1 MSSFHAHVP
10 TAFVHLSDIHF
21 GQEVGSELFIHDD
34 VKDRLIDDAA
44 DLVMNLAGGQA
55 AGLIITGDIAYSG
68 KHEEYQ
74 RAGEWLDRLTEAIG
88 CEKTAVQIVP
98 GNHDIDRDGISSGCQ
113 LMLDQIIAGGESKLD
128 EFLADELDREVLY
141 GRFAAYRKF
150 AEAYDCPLD
159 KVGGLA
165 SDRKLELATGRV
177 LRFIGLNSALV
188 CSAHDQKGRLL
199 LGARQHVLP
208 SNLGEE
214 LVVLCH
220 HPLNWLQDS
229 EDARRYI
236 RSRARVF
243 MCGHEHKPSVKME
256 AVRNDG
262 DLVMLSAGATVP
274 PKVEGGYNYAYNL
287 LIFDWDPF
295 SDNMKMTILPRS
307 WSPEDT
313 RFDADI
319 VNFSSSRQ
327 IFVVRCPNFQRGVE
341 SPLAECQGA
350 MQPTLA
356 KGTQSSQAE
365 DSPSNEPD
373 GNDLMADTFPIT
385 LLRFFRD
392 LSPGQRIDTLV
403 KLKILPEGWHDPLTH
418 NIERQFV
425 NALAEA
431 GRLGELELAIDN
443 ALHTQSGGRSDNES

>member
-1 MSSFHAHVP
+1 MSNFQTGVP

-21 GQEVGSELFIHDD
+21 GQGVGSELVIHDD
-34 VKDRLIDDAA
+34 VKERLIDDAA
-44 DLVMNLAGGQA
+44 NLVMTHAGGRA

-68 KHEEYQ
+68 KQEQYQ
-74 RAGEWLDRLTEAIG
+74 RAGEWLDRLAEAIG

-113 LMLDQIIAGGESKLD
+113 LMLNQIITGGEAKLD

-165 SDRKLELATGRV
+165 SDRKLELAPGRI

-188 CSAHDQKGRLL
+188 CSANDQKGRLL

-208 SNLGEE
+208 RNPGEE

-229 EDARRYI
+229 EDARRYV

-243 MCGHEHKPSVKME
+243 VCGHEHQPSVKTK
-256 AVRNDG
+256 AVSNNG

-274 PKVEGGYNYAYNL
+274 PKAEGDYNYAYNL
-287 LIFDWDPF
+287 LIFDWDADA
-295 SDNMKMTILPRS
+295 DNLKMTILPRS
-307 WSPEDT
+307 WVPEDT
-313 RFDADI
+313 RFDADTI
-319 VNFSSSRQ
+319 NFEASKQS
-327 IFVVRCPNFQRGVE
+327 FVVRCPNFRRTGE
-341 SPLAECQGA
+341 SP
-350 MQPTLA
+350 
-356 KGTQSSQAE
+356 
-365 DSPSNEPD
+365 
-373 GNDLMADTFPIT
+373 
-385 LLRFFRD
+385 
-392 LSPGQRIDTLV
+392 
-403 KLKILPEGWHDPLTH
+403 W
-418 NIERQFV
+418 
-425 NALAEA
+425 
-431 GRLGELELAIDN
+431 GR
-443 ALHTQSGGRSDNES
+443 TSSDNPACT